1 MEETGLPTLKG
12 IKYESNNSPSIR
24 QTLLLNRTIDETFK
38 SCFSDNSFMERL
50 SVTIAGEIT
59 LSTDPGGSMKKWRE
73 IFAIHQ
79 TELAKHLKVSS
90 STISDYEGGR
100 RKNPGIV
107 VVSRLVAALIDL
119 DKSRGGKV
127 VKQLEKDFKQD
138 EVSAFE
144 GHEFASGI
152 KATEMVKKINGNVIC
167 LPHRLKDEQI
177 FGYTII
183 DSLKVILEVPV
194 HEYMMLYG
202 KTPNRALIFKHVEN
216 GRSPLI
222 AVKVGR
228 FSTDMKPSIIIL
240 HGDFTKKEVDPIAIK
255 IAESEKIPLITTAM
269 PMDEII
275 KKLSDYES

>member
-1 MEETGLPTLKG
+1 MT
-12 IKYESNNSPSIR
+12 IAESIYKEFFTN
-24 QTLLLNRTIDETFK
+24 
-38 SCFSDNSFMERL
+38 FSMNKLAM
-50 SVTIAGEIT
+50 TIAGEIT

-73 IFAIHQ
+73 IFSVHQ
-79 TELAKHLKVSS
+79 TELAKFLKVSS

-107 VVSRLVAALIDL
+107 VVSRLVDSLIEI

-127 VKQLEKDFKQD
+127 VKQLEKDFRED
-138 EVSAFE
+138 EVKAFNS
-144 GHEFASGI
+144 HEFSSGI
-152 KATEMVKKINGNVIC
+152 KASEMVKKIEGNIIC
-167 LPHRLKDEQI
+167 LPHKVKEEQI

-202 KTPNRALIFKHVEN
+202 KTPNRALIFNHVEN

-228 FSTDMKPSIIIL
+228 FSTDMKPSMIIL
-240 HGDFTKKEVDPIAIK
+240 HGDFKEKEVDPIAIK
-255 IAESEKIPLITTAM
+255 IAESEKIPLITTNM
-269 PMDEII
+269 SIEDMI
-275 KKLSDYES
+275 KKLSTYES

>member
-1 MEETGLPTLKG
+1 M
-12 IKYESNNSPSIR
+12 
-24 QTLLLNRTIDETFK
+24 
-38 SCFSDNSFMERL
+38 
-50 SVTIAGEIT
+50 TIAGEIT
-59 LSTDPGGSMKKWRE
+59 LSNDPGGSMKKWRE
-73 IFAIHQ
+73 IFAVHQ

-107 VVSRLVAALIDL
+107 VVSRLVSTLIEI

-138 EVSAFE
+138 ESKAFE
-144 GHEFASGI
+144 SHEFASGA
-152 KATEMVKKINGNVIC
+152 KAIDLVKKIEGNVIC
-167 LPHRLKDEQI
+167 LPHKLKDEQI

-202 KTPNRALIFKHVEN
+202 KTPNRALVFNHVEN

-228 FSTDMKPSIIIL
+228 FSTDMKPSMIIL
-240 HGDFTKKEVDPIAIK
+240 HGDFSKKEVDPIAIK
-255 IAESEKIPLITTAM
+255 IAESEKIPLITTSM
-269 PMDEII
+269 SIEDIV
-275 KKLSDYES
+275 KKLSTYES